1 MPQGE
6 NLKQLEKEKGIV
18 IRFEIGH
25 SATLGGILDCT
36 IEAEDAQHLDFMH
49 LDHVEGYHEL
59 SMKTKIYFATTV
71 SKWDADFYVKV
82 DVHVNLG
89 TLGTTLAQH
98 HSKPYVYIGCIKSDP
113 VLAQKG
119 VKYHEP
125 DYWKFG
131 EEGNKY
137 TSHATGQIYA
147 TSKDLATYI
156 SVNQHLLHRYGNED
170 VSLGA
175 WIIGWMLTTSM
186 TTASV
191 VAHLL
196 IASGRFKLEMYLWPH
211 LIGHAV
217 AFASL

>member
-18 IRFEIGH
+18 IWFVIGH
-25 SATLGGILDCT
+25 SATLGGFLDCT

-59 SMKTKIYFATTV
+59 SMKTKIYFATAV

-89 TLGTTLAQH
+89 MLGTTLAQH
-98 HSKPYVYIGCIKSDP
+98 RSKPYVYIGCIKSDP

-125 DYWKFG
+125 EYWKFG

-137 TSHATGQIYA
+137 TS
-147 TSKDLATYI
+147 D
-156 SVNQHLLHRYGNED
+156 
-170 VSLGA
+170 
-175 WIIGWMLTTSM
+175 M
-186 TTASV
+186 
-191 VAHLL
+191 
-196 IASGRFKLEMYLWPH
+196 
-211 LIGHAV
+211 
-217 AFASL
+217 